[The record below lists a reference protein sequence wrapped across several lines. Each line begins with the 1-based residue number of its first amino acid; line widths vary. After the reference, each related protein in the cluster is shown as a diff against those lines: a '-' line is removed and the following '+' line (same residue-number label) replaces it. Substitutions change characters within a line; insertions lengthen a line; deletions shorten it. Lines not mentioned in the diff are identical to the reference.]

1 MLLTIPY
8 QLLEVTNILVDKFT
22 YDHKGRIVASLS
34 YKAPAIQFHDIPIL
48 TPPITVADYDV
59 SMNRL
64 RFDIRSQANFLAKL
78 ASLQDTLVSRLY
90 QQRFEILKYDATQ
103 DDIRTLFQFL
113 FYGATLTLFIFP
125 NTVLKLPDGSRKM
138 ASELKKGDSIRC
150 VIRIHG
156 ISMLPVR
163 PGEFF
168 PRFRIQHSVPAV
180 WKLGA

>member
-8 QLLEVTNILVDKFT
+8 QLLETANIAVDKFT
-22 YDHKGRIVASLS
+22 YDHKGRIVAALS
-34 YKAPAIQFHDIPIL
+34 YKAPSIQFHDIPIL
-48 TPPITVADYDV
+48 SPPITIADYDA

-64 RFDIRSQANFLAKL
+64 KFDIRGQAGFLAKI
-78 ASLQDTLVSRLY
+78 STLQDALVGRLHA
-90 QQRFEILKYDATQ
+90 QRFELLKYDATQ
-103 DDIRTLFQFL
+103 DEIRTLFQFL
-113 FYGATLTLFIFP
+113 FYGATLTLFVFP
-125 NTVLKLPDGSRKM
+125 NTMVTLTDGSRQM
-138 ASELKKGDSIRC
+138 VGQLKKGDTIRC

-180 WKLGA
+180 WLTA